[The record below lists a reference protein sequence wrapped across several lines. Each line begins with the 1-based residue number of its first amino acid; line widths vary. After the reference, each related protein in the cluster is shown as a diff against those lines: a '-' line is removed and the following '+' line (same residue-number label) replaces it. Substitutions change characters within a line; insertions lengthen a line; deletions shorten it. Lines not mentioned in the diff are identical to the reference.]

1 MRLYRGVVPTLAIG
15 PLFRFGDVAANMLA
29 TNLAKNNQAVRDLP
43 IYLQTSVGSVL
54 AGLWRLAFIPLDTWK
69 TSKQVHGKDG
79 LQLLL
84 QKSRTYG
91 KSAFY
96 QGGLAEV
103 LSTTGSHY
111 SWFVVHNYLE

>member
-1 MRLYRGVVPTLAIG
+1 MEAGFHSAG
-15 PLFRFGDVAANMLA
+15 
-29 TNLAKNNQAVRDLP
+29 
-43 IYLQTSVGSVL
+43 YLED
-54 AGLWRLAFIPLDTWK
+54 A
-69 TSKQVHGKDG
+69 SKQVHGKDG

>member
-43 IYLQTSVGSVL
+43 IYLQTSVGSFL
-54 AGLWRLAFIPLDTWK
+54 AGLWRLTFIPLDTWK

-79 LQLLL
+79 FQLLM
-84 QKSRTYG
+84 QKSRTHG
-91 KSAFY
+91 KSVFY